1 MFDLI
6 VQNGKI
12 VDGSGQR
19 GYPADIGVKDGYI
32 TEISF
37 QLAAEAKE
45 IINAAGCVVSPG
57 FIDMHSHSDFSLLV
71 HPEAESRVRQ
81 GITTELVGNCGG
93 SPAPVPVEG
102 IEDFMQ
108 YMTGLGRLYQ
118 KALAPADCRWRTLA
132 QFYEDLG
139 KNGIA
144 VNVAPLVGHSTLR
157 CAVMGYESK
166 PPSPDELNRLKDL
179 LEDALDQGAFG
190 MSTGL
195 IYHPG
200 AFADRN
206 ELAELG
212 KLIQSHGGIYTI
224 HIRSEGRYL
233 LEAIDEALY
242 VAEASGVSL
251 EISHLKC
258 EIPANWGKAA
268 AVLERIHRARERG
281 RDIDFDQYPYLAYQ
295 CSLLEIFPTWAKN
308 SGSHRM
314 IAVLND
320 KNLRPKVIKD
330 MTQPPYD
337 WDNPMDGLSWDQIRL
352 VGFSSEKNR
361 MLDGMTVAQIA
372 ELRDMASHEA
382 VFCLFEEE
390 QGQLSMIVFSMN
402 DDELIDIMQQP
413 DGMVGSDGYAVA
425 PYGLTGEAKV
435 HPRYYGTFPRIL
447 GHYVR
452 EKQVLSLEAAIRKMT
467 YLPALK
473 LGLKNRGLV
482 KKGYRADM
490 VVFDESR
497 IIDTATFENPHQ
509 YPRGIHHVM
518 VNGQKVISEGEH
530 TGQLPGEVLIR
541 S

>member
-19 GYPADIGVKDGYI
+19 GYPADIGIKDGRI
-32 TEISF
+32 TDISF

-45 IINAAGCVVSPG
+45 TINAAGCVVSPG

-108 YMTGLGRLYQ
+108 YMTGLGNLYQ
-118 KALAPADCRWRTLA
+118 KVLAPADWRWRTLA
-132 QFYEDLG
+132 HFYEDLAM
-139 KNGIA
+139 NGIA

-157 CAVMGYESK
+157 CAVMGYESTA
-166 PPSPDELNRLKDL
+166 PTSDELNRLKGL
-179 LEDALDQGAFG
+179 LEEALDQGAFG

-200 AFADRN
+200 AFANRN

-212 KLIQSHGGIYTI
+212 KTIQSRDGIYTT
-224 HIRSEGRYL
+224 HIRSEGKYL

-242 VAEASGVSL
+242 VAETSGVSL

-258 EIPANWGKAA
+258 EIPANWGKTA
-268 AVLERIHRARERG
+268 AVLERIHGARDRG
-281 RDIDFDQYPYLAYQ
+281 CHVDFDQYPYQAYQ

-308 SGSHRM
+308 SGSQRM

-320 KNLRPKVIKD
+320 KSLRSKVIKD

-337 WDNPMDGLSWDQIRL
+337 WDNPMDGLSWDKIRL
-352 VGFSSEKNR
+352 VGFSIEKNR

-372 ELRDMASHEA
+372 TQRDMAPHEA

-390 QGQLSMIVFSMN
+390 QGKLSMIVFSMSA
-402 DDELIDIMQQP
+402 DELIDIMQQP

-425 PYGLTGEAKV
+425 PYGLTGKTKV

-447 GHYVR
+447 GQYVR

-473 LGLKNRGLV
+473 LRLKNRGLL
-482 KKGYRADM
+482 KKGYHADM

-509 YPRGIHHVM
+509 FPRGIHHVL
-518 VNGQKVISEGEH
+518 VNGRRVISDGEH
-530 TGQLPGEVLIR
+530 TGQLPGEVLLR
-541 S
+541 R

>member
-19 GYPADIGVKDGYI
+19 GYPADIGIKNGFI

-37 QLAAEAKE
+37 QLEAEAKE

-93 SPAPVPVEG
+93 SPAPVPVERFK
-102 IEDFMQ
+102 DFMQ
-108 YMTGLGRLYQ
+108 YMTGLGGLYQ
-118 KALAPADCRWRTLA
+118 KSLAPADWRWKTLA
-132 QFYEDLG
+132 HFYDDLG
-139 KNGIA
+139 KNGVA

-157 CAVMGYESK
+157 SAVMGYEAG
-166 PPSPDELNRLKDL
+166 PPSSDELNRLKRL
-179 LEDALDQGAFG
+179 LEEALDQGAFG
-190 MSTGL
+190 MSSGL

-200 AFADRN
+200 AFADRD

-212 KLIQSHGGIYTI
+212 SVIRSHGGIYTT
-224 HIRSEGRYL
+224 HIRSEGKYL
-233 LEAIDEALY
+233 LEAIDEAIY
-242 VAEASGVSL
+242 VAETSGVSL

-258 EIPANWGKAA
+258 EIPANWGKAGTA
-268 AVLERIHRARERG
+268 LDRIHRARDRG
-281 RDIDFDQYPYLAYQ
+281 CQIDFDQYPYQAYQ
-295 CSLLEIFPTWAKN
+295 CSLLEIFPPWAKKN
-308 SGSHRM
+308 GTYPM
-314 IAVLND
+314 IEILRD
-320 KNLRPKVIKD
+320 QTQRPKVIKA
-330 MTQPPYD
+330 MTQAPYD

-361 MLDGMTVAQIA
+361 TLDGMTVDRIA
-372 ELRDMASHEA
+372 EQREVAPHEA
-382 VFCLFEEE
+382 VLRLFEEE
-390 QGQLSMIVFSMN
+390 QGKLSMIVFSMN
-402 DDELIDIMQQP
+402 AEEVIEIMQQP
-413 DGMVGSDGYAVA
+413 EGMIGSDGGAVA
-425 PYGLTGEAKV
+425 PYGLTGETKV
-435 HPRYYGTFPRIL
+435 HPRVYGTFPRIL

-452 EKQVLSLEAAIRKMT
+452 EKQVLSLEDAIRKMT

-473 LGLKNRGLV
+473 LRLKDRGLL
-482 KKGYRADM
+482 KKGFHADM

-497 IIDTATFENPHQ
+497 IIDSATFENPHQ
-509 YPRGIHHVM
+509 YPLGIHHVL
-518 VNGQKVISEGEH
+518 VNGQRVISDGNH
-530 TGQLPGEVLIR
+530 TGRLPGRVLAG